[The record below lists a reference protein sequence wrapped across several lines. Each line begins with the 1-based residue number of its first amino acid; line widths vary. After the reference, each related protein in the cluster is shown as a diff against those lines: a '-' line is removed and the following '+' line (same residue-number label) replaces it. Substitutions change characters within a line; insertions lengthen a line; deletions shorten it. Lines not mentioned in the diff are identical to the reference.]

1 MQNCPVFPEL
11 ARTSQLEGFTGSCTA
26 GQSGSNVAPSVPSY
40 EDARNKNIHSWSDNF
55 SGLLGKYLNAYSSAL
70 NNPGELTSAK
80 VDTAKSQLYDSMKK
94 LDDQNTAM
102 QKKIQA
108 QQGLVNVKANSIRA
122 KAQIVDQQS
131 NKVQE
136 RNVILSSR
144 KRQVELGVQK
154 NRYKRN
160 VMYFLIFVNIIV
172 LMILFYI
179 IRR

>member
-11 ARTSQLEGFTGSCTA
+11 ARTSQLEGFTGCDPH
-26 GQSGSNVAPSVPSY
+26 GQHGSNVPKPPLSY
-40 EDARNKNIHSWSDNF
+40 EDARNKNIHTWSDDF

-70 NNPGELTSAK
+70 NHPTKLASGM
-80 VDTAKSQLYDSMKK
+80 VDSTKSQLYDSMKK
-94 LDDQNTAM
+94 LDDQNKAM
-102 QKKIQA
+102 QQKIQA

-122 KAQIVDQQS
+122 KAHIVDLQS
-131 NKVQE
+131 DKVQE

-172 LMILFYI
+172 LLILFYI